1 MIDRK
6 PAKVF
11 PPGDFIKEEME
22 ERGWTQ
28 QDLAEIL
35 NKPLPTVN
43 KILNGKKAIVPETAK
58 RLAAAF
64 GTSAQLWMNLETSF
78 RLTAVPETS
87 EVQGVRSRAKL

>member
-6 PAKVF
+6 PAEVF

-22 ERGWTQ
+22 ERVWTQ

-43 KILNGKKAIVPETAK
+43 EI
-58 RLAAAF
+58 
-64 GTSAQLWMNLETSF
+64 
-78 RLTAVPETS
+78 
-87 EVQGVRSRAKL
+87 